1 MLLKCKIN
9 LAILISICILA
20 GCNKQNAE
28 TNVASEIKQSS
39 VETINEEENR
49 DSASEPLIASE
60 GENEVESIISQI
72 KKDMKLPNQVNPDI
86 RWDDI
91 KYNQKSRTIFYTY
104 TLAKVDTDV
113 TNEFAQN
120 NIEEQMKAQAARLC
134 AEPLTKAMLKNNIL
148 MGYSYFGPNDQ
159 KVGSFTFD
167 LRRVCR

>member
-1 MLLKCKIN
+1 MFLKCKIN
-9 LAILISICILA
+9 LAILISICMLA
-20 GCNKQNAE
+20 GCNKQ
-28 TNVASEIKQSS
+28 SEELK
-39 VETINEEENR
+39 T
-49 DSASEPLIASE
+49 ASEPKPSSAETVNVDEHRDSVSKPLAASE
-60 GENEVESIISQI
+60 GGSEVESIISQI

-91 KYNQKSRTIFYTY
+91 KYDQKNRTVFYTY

-120 NIEEQMKAQAARLC
+120 NIEEQMKAQAIRLC

-148 MGYSYFGPNDQ
+148 MGYSYFGPDDK